1 MAGKEPEHFSMSDKR
16 PEGIELASII
26 MVDEETIV
34 VSWTEKF
41 RREFTCSSDNV
52 KWMVGVL
59 RGQADDLERAANGG
73 GVILTDS

>member
-16 PEGIELASII
+16 PDGVELASVIL
-26 MVDEETIV
+26 VDEETIV

-52 KWMVGVL
+52 HWIAGVL
-59 RGQADDLERAANGG
+59 RQQADDLERVAGG
-73 GVILTDS
+73 GVILTD